1 MTLEEVRADGELQDK
16 MSGEKY
22 EEIIARV
29 WIGGYIE
36 YDIDDCTHEE
46 VEELCEEY
54 LREDLQKIYGD
65 ENIDIEEIE
74 IVESREY

>member
-29 WIGGYIE
+29 WVSGYIE
-36 YDIDDCTHEE
+36 YDIDDCTYEE
-46 VEELCEEY
+46 AEELCEEY